1 MPRQIEEIIASR
13 SKQRFKFQRSENG
26 TVEDRCQFNFCRFES
41 NRIRRPNRG
50 NLLIARQL
58 DFRTSRHAPS
68 VASASPL
75 VKSTTRPRYEIN
87 TSSIRVAIASITLL
101 LRSPPS
107 LQRTNI
113 PLFIPSK
120 SFPSHPFFRTSL
132 REISSRRGKI
142 RRNGRGV

>member
-58 DFRTSRHAPS
+58 DFRGTHRASR
-68 VASASPL
+68 L
-75 VKSTTRPRYEIN
+75 RRRYEIN

-101 LRSPPS
+101 LRSPPA

-120 SFPSHPFFRTSL
+120 STSHPFFRTSL